1 MRLPAHYRVFAGFFL
16 FALALGAMLSRLP
29 DLQEQFELSKSQLG
43 LMLIG
48 MALGSLVS
56 LTLSSPW
63 IDRLGAR
70 TTTLMTV
77 IGTALCYAIV
87 PWLPNAVTAFAVLFV
102 AGFLAGMLEINLNL
116 EADRIE
122 AQIGRRVMGRAHGCW
137 SLGFFVTALAGATIR
152 DQGVSIHLHTGVV
165 SSFVALGSLVMFW
178 NMTSAPH
185 RADAR
190 PAAEGPRI
198 ALPNL
203 GLLPL
208 CIIAIAAFL
217 IEGTGI
223 DWSVIYMGD
232 VFTVSPFVEGLGL
245 TLFTGVMAIGRLGSD
260 PFVDRFG
267 PRAVATT
274 LLLIAAC
281 GTLLIGFAQHP
292 YMALAGFALIGLG
305 SSGVYPLAVSAAA
318 QRTDRPASV
327 NVAALAQVSFVIFF
341 LGPPL
346 LGFVAESWGIRV
358 SYLIVLPVIV
368 AGLLLSGALEP
379 RKSSSAVK
387 QAEADG

>member
-1 MRLPAHYRVFAGFFL
+1 MRVPTHYRVFAGFFL
-16 FALALGAMLSRLP
+16 FAVALGAMLSRLP
-29 DLQEQFELSKSQLG
+29 DLQTQFQLSKSQLG
-43 LMLIG
+43 LMLIS
-48 MALGSLVS
+48 MALGSMVS

-63 IDRLGAR
+63 IDALGAR

-87 PWLPNAVTAFAVLFV
+87 PWLPNAVAAFAVLFI

-122 AQIGRRVMGRAHGCW
+122 AHIGRRVMGRAHGFW
-137 SLGFFVTALAGATIR
+137 SLGFFCTALAGAAVR
-152 DQGVSIHLHTGVV
+152 QAGLSPQLHTGLASVV
-165 SSFVALGSLVMFW
+165 VIALSLAIFSQ
-178 NMTSAPH
+178 MTSAPH
-185 RADAR
+185 RADAV
-190 PAAEGPRI
+190 PAAAGPRI
-198 ALPNL
+198 ALPHL

-208 CIIAIAAFL
+208 CVIAVAAFL
-217 IEGTGI
+217 VEGTGV
-223 DWSVIYMGD
+223 DWSVIYMAD
-232 VFTVSPFVEGLGL
+232 VFVVPDFIEGLGL
-245 TLFTGVMAIGRLGSD
+245 TLFTGTMAIGRMLTDG
-260 PFVDRFG
+260 FVDRFG
-267 PRAVATT
+267 PRRVAAT
-274 LLLIAAC
+274 LLSIAAG
-281 GTLLIGFAQHP
+281 GTLLIGFSSHP
-292 YMALAGFALIGLG
+292 YVALAGFALIGLG

-327 NVAALAQVSFVIFF
+327 NVAALAQVSFVVFF

-379 RKSSSAVK
+379 RKPQSHAK
-387 QAEADG
+387 GAEADV